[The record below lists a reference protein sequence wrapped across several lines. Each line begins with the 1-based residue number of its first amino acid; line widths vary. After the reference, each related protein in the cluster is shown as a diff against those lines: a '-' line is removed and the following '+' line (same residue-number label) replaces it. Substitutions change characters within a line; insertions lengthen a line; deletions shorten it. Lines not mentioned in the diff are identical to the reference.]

1 MKVNKLLQRA
11 FAIALVFISLTCM
24 TLSAF
29 AGETE
34 ANAPQSASL
43 SVYFGEDGNGF
54 ADVKIDIYKA
64 ADIID
69 SAEYAPTDEFDKY
82 PVELEAQTASE
93 MRVLAQTL
101 AAYVSRDGLQP
112 VYSALTSQ
120 DGYAVF
126 QGLSE
131 GLYLVTG
138 EQYSAEGYVYTP
150 EPVLVNIPGY
160 SDGQPQYDVNIVC
173 KYDKNTDAEA
183 TVKRKVLKIWKDG
196 GENRPEEISV
206 QLLKNGEVADTVV
219 LNDENGWEY
228 TWEELD
234 GSFLWQIVESDT
246 PDGYTVSV
254 SQEGITFVMTNT
266 EKTSGTT
273 PAPSSKD
280 GEIPYTGVMWQ
291 PIPVLICAGLLLL
304 LIGCVLRRGER
315 NEK

>member
-11 FAIALVFISLTCM
+11 FAIALVFISLTFM
-24 TLSAF
+24 AFPAF
-29 AGETE
+29 AGES
-34 ANAPQSASL
+34 AGNARQSASL

-54 ADVKIDIYKA
+54 ADVKFDIYKV
-64 ADIID
+64 ADITA
-69 SAEYAPTDEFDKY
+69 SGEYAPTDEFEAY
-82 PVELEAQTASE
+82 PVELEAQTASQ

-112 VYSALTSQ
+112 MYSDLTGQ

-126 QGLSE
+126 QELSD

-138 EQYSAEGYVYTP
+138 GQYSADGYVYTP

-173 KYDKNTDAEA
+173 KYDKNTAAED
-183 TVKRKVLKIWKDG
+183 TVKRKVLKIWKDS
-196 GENRPEEISV
+196 GENRPEEITV

-228 TWEELD
+228 TWDGLD
-234 GSFLWQIVESDT
+234 GSFLWQVAESDT
-246 PDGYTVSV
+246 PAGYTVSV

-266 EKTSGTT
+266 EKIPEIT
-273 PAPSSKD
+273 PTPPPKD

-291 PIPVLICAGLLLL
+291 PIPILICAGLLLL
-304 LIGCVLRRGER
+304 LIGCVLRRGGK